1 MKIFT
6 YNHLT
11 ILWQPLLL
19 FLFPSRVFYELFLV
33 VEICLPFSF
42 KIIIRKNNNKSL
54 TTFYA
59 TRLNKQFH
67 KNTSTVGNYL
77 TSQQLSSLS
86 VHDRTVV
93 RILG

>member
-19 FLFPSRVFYELFLV
+19 FLFPSRFFYELFLV

-42 KIIIRKNNNKSL
+42 KIIISKNNNKSL
-54 TTFYA
+54 TTFCA

-67 KNTSTVGNYL
+67 KNSSTVGNDL
-77 TSQQLSSLS
+77 TSQQLSFLS
-86 VHDRTVV
+86 VKWGIKMPTS
-93 RILG
+93 